1 VLGWVGAWGDGLWT
15 CGGLGEDL
23 WRWAL
28 PCLDWRAQEGV
39 CFGRRLMCV
48 KVRRGIQEV
57 RMGQEIVILDDFVQ
71 GKGGCEFMVPM
82 YVPHY
87 P

>member
-39 CFGRRLMCV
+39 LWASID
-48 KVRRGIQEV
+48 VREGEA
-57 RMGQEIVILDDFVQ
+57 GDS
-71 GKGGCEFMVPM
+71 GGENGTRDRDIG
-82 YVPHY
+82 
-87 P
+87 